1 MVAPTIR
8 ASTVLTN
15 SFASASPGTLSQ
27 VALTAAD
34 LAATHPIVVTLKL
47 RSLAELQAR
56 VGAGEA
62 ISSSEL
68 AAKYL
73 PLDSD
78 YQAVSD
84 WLLSQGLTVQP
95 KAVDGTT
102 IFASGSIA
110 QLQTALS
117 IVFGKVNAYG
127 VIYTSVLNAPS
138 VPDALAPAI
147 LAILDLQPE
156 IH

>member
-1 MVAPTIR
+1 M
-8 ASTVLTN
+8 
-15 SFASASPGTLSQ
+15 
-27 VALTAAD
+27 
-34 LAATHPIVVTLKL
+34 
-47 RSLAELQAR
+47 
-56 VGAGEA
+56 
-62 ISSSEL
+62 
-68 AAKYL
+68 
-73 PLDSD
+73 
-78 YQAVSD
+78 
-84 WLLSQGLTVQP
+84 QP

-127 VIYTSVLNAPS
+127 VIYTSALNAPS

-156 IH
+156 IHYVAQTSPQVPPIAPHGPPTNAPTRTPSAPPNNDTPPSPPAREPLINVAIVSDWQSVAGWIIWSADKRFNPVL